1 MTARGLVIV
10 RGRDDGGDSSQGF
23 WMLLSQ
29 EPLGE
34 PEVGASNCSDLAAGP
49 GLLGNPGNC
58 IGSVTRLIED
68 GGELALGGK
77 TSPAVLQNHGIPYLN
92 GSQSIDGC
100 LDHHRQLLVLG
111 QPLEEYPVRP
121 ALCGALDIGGEM
133 DATAPGGHD

>member
-1 MTARGLVIV
+1 MTPRGLVIV
-10 RGRDDGGDSSQGF
+10 LGRDDGGHSSQGC

-34 PEVGASNCSDLAAGP
+34 PEVGASHGADLAAGP
-49 GLLGNPGNC
+49 GLLGNPGDR

-77 TSPAVLQNHGIPYLN
+77 TSPAVLQNHSIAYLN

-100 LDHHRQLLVLG
+100 LDHHRQFLVVG
-111 QPLEEYPVRP
+111 QPREEYRDRV
-121 ALCGALDIGGEM
+121 ALCGTIDIG
-133 DATAPGGHD
+133 